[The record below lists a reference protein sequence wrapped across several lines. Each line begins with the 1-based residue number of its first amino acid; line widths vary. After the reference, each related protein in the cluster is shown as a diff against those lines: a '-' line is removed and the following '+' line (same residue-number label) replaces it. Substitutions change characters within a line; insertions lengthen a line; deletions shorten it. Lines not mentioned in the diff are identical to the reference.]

1 MKKKLLALLSLF
13 LALVVFFSPF
23 ICSLDK
29 VSAASLSFNFP
40 VSSFNN
46 NVDSV
51 TYQVYFN
58 VLKENPNMLQF
69 EDGSLVVVSFFIV
82 NGELNVFI
90 INPVAQYDTSN
101 SFVGYVFLGDFV
113 SFSCDPSLLDS
124 YNFTVNKPERSET
137 ASGSYLLTVK
147 L

>member
-58 VLKENPNMLQF
+58 VLKENPNMLQQ
-69 EDGSLVVVSFFIV
+69 LKNHLQIV
-82 NGELNVFI
+82 T
-90 INPVAQYDTSN
+90 Y
-101 SFVGYVFLGDFV
+101 
-113 SFSCDPSLLDS
+113 
-124 YNFTVNKPERSET
+124 
-137 ASGSYLLTVK
+137 
-147 L
+147 